1 MHRLVKDAHGQ
12 LTKGGRGHHIE
23 SQGDGQVHV
32 KVWGGGV
39 AEYRQL
45 RGGGGIAKVKD
56 GYEGCKTQEELY
68 ETEDDGS

>member
-1 MHRLVKDAHGQ
+1 MEGDATGNMHRLVKDAHGQ

-39 AEYRQL
+39 A
-45 RGGGGIAKVKD
+45 
-56 GYEGCKTQEELY
+56 
-68 ETEDDGS
+68 